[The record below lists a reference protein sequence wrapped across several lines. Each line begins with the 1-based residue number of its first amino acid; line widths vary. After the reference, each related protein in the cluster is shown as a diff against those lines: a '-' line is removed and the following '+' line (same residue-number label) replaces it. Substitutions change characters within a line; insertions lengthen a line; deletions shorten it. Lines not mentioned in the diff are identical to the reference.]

1 MMNGQMTIS
10 QSKQQGFGLLELV
23 VVLMIGSMIVL
34 LAVMMFGAGIKQ
46 LNNAHN
52 SASLIDA
59 DMHGV
64 QALSKQLRM
73 AGFGMYNTI
82 PSALIIHP
90 QQVAHL
96 RHQAGGIPNTLL
108 SQHGVQVSGAGVA
121 MASDQLTI
129 WYVAPM
135 DMWDC
140 EGNLALGARRARLKD
155 NQMATVTGQVVIE
168 RYFVQAEEDGSLS
181 LRCDAARYVTDDI
194 QRDGTRDRRGLSS
207 AFTTAIIDAQVGKS
221 GVSTANTVQGL
232 GGAGEV
238 MIADIDGF
246 WVRLNTAHQSGIRQL
261 SIREYQS
268 ATAFPQVV
276 GIELAILVKA
286 PIAIQTDAQ
295 LFKLFGKAIS
305 ITDNRPRRLY
315 QLTAPLPNA
324 TADQLPSIT
333 AEQVQ
338 R

>member
-1 MMNGQMTIS
+1 MTMGRWMD
-10 QSKQQGFGLLELV
+10 KQAQLGFGLLELV
-23 VVLMIGSMIVL
+23 VALLIGSLVVM
-34 LAVMMFGAGIKQ
+34 LAVTMYGTGIKQ
-46 LNNAHN
+46 LGNAHN
-52 SASLIDA
+52 NATWIDA
-59 DMHGV
+59 DLHGV
-64 QALSKQLRM
+64 QALSAQLRM
-73 AGFGMYNTI
+73 AGHGMHDAM
-82 PSALIIHP
+82 PSAVVVHP
-90 QQVAHL
+90 QQVAQL
-96 RHQAGGIPNTLL
+96 RHQTGGIPNTLL

-286 PIAIQTDAQ
+286 PIVIQTDAQ

-315 QLTAPLPNA
+315 QLTVPLPNA

-333 AEQVQ
+333 AGQVQ
-338 R
+338 